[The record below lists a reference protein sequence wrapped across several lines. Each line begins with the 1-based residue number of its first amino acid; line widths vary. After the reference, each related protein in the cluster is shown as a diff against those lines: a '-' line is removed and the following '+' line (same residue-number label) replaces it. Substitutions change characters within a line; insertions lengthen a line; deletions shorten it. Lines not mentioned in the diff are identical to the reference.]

1 MTPLTLTDAIERY
14 ETAIVALEVA
24 GEQLSAEAVLE
35 VLVARSLVQQAINH
49 FPRATVSELGN
60 RLWAMITRQKRRSR
74 YRDWQRLVNRL
85 DTRLNKQAV
94 HINQAVKLEDWQVL
108 LPAPER
114 EWLQLLETPQVSSWR
129 DRFDWLWQGLSI
141 SLLSVALSL
150 LIGIATRFLEGGTD
164 ALGAF
169 AVIMPTVV
177 GLLTGGGALT
187 KTGRQAMEHILGS
200 LRIARHWWDEIFC
213 GLSALFLLSMVGFW
227 FALPQIAVMYSQSAD
242 LAYQE
247 GQLAL
252 AEYRYDRALK
262 LNPAQLDIHY
272 KLGRLYEDLT
282 QLDQAALEY
291 QVAVKGGREGEAYKA
306 YDRLARLYILE
317 GSAENYSKA
326 VSLLNEG
333 LGVALAKSDTA
344 TMYAIYTN
352 LGWARLLQER
362 YGEAKEGLQRAINLA
377 PERAP
382 AYCLQAQ
389 VLEGSQDPIAAMAAW
404 EQCLRFANQK
414 DPDEDLWIGLALKR
428 LRIEM
433 KSNET

>member
-1 MTPLTLTDAIERY
+1 MTTPTLTDAIERY

-35 VLVARSLVQQAINH
+35 VLVARSLVHQAIS
-49 FPRATVSELGN
+49 PYPKASLLGVYH
-60 RLWAMITRQKRRSR
+60 RLWAIITQRKQRSHR
-74 YRDWQRLVNRL
+74 RDWQRVINRL
-85 DTRLNKQAV
+85 DARLNKQAIY
-94 HINQAVKLEDWQVL
+94 INKAVKLEDWQVL

-114 EWLQLLETPQVSSWR
+114 EWLRLLETPKISSWR

-141 SLLSVALSL
+141 SLLSVAVSL
-150 LIGIATRFLEGGTD
+150 LVGISTRFLEGGTD

-213 GLSALFLLSMVGFW
+213 ALSGLFLLSMIGFW
-227 FALPQIAVMYSQSAD
+227 FALPDIALMYSQSAD
-242 LAYQE
+242 LAYRE

-262 LNPAQLDIHY
+262 LNPTQLDIHY

-282 QLDQAALEY
+282 QLDQAAIEY
-291 QVAVKGGREGEAYKA
+291 QVAVKGGRDGEAYKA

-333 LGVALAKSDTA
+333 LGVALAKRDVE

-389 VLEGSQDPIAAMAAW
+389 VLEGSQDPIAAMVAW

-414 DPDEDLWIGLALKR
+414 NPDEDLWIGMALKR

>member
-1 MTPLTLTDAIERY
+1 MTISALTNAIERY

-24 GEQLSAEAVLE
+24 GERLSAEEVLE
-35 VLVARSLVQQAINH
+35 ALIARSLVHQAMNAY
-49 FPRATVSELGN
+49 PKRSLKQRWGN
-60 RLWAMITRQKRRSR
+60 VWAMLTQRKPRSR
-74 YRDWQRLVNRL
+74 QRDLQRLVNRL
-85 DTRLNKQAV
+85 DARLGKQALP
-94 HINQAVKLEDWQVL
+94 INQAVKLDDWQVL
-108 LPAPER
+108 LQPPER
-114 EWLQLLETPQVSSWR
+114 EWLRLLEAPKISAWR

-150 LIGIATRFLEGGTD
+150 LVGLSTRFLEGGPD

-169 AVIMPTVV
+169 AVIMPSVI

-187 KTGRQAMEHILGS
+187 KTGRQAMEHILSS

-213 GLSALFLLSMVGFW
+213 GLSALFLLSMLGFW
-227 FALPQIAVMYSQSAD
+227 LALPQIALMYEQSAD
-242 LAYQE
+242 VAYRE
-247 GQLAL
+247 GQLAM

-262 LNPAQLDIHY
+262 LNPSRLDIHY

-282 QLDQAALEY
+282 QVEQAAIEY
-291 QVAVKGGREGEAYKA
+291 QVAVKGGRDGEAYKA

-317 GSAENYSKA
+317 GSPENYSKA

-333 LGVALAKSDTA
+333 LGVALAKTDTD
-344 TMYAIYTN
+344 TMYAIYKN
-352 LGWARLLQER
+352 LGWARLNQER
-362 YGEAKEGLQRAINLA
+362 YIEANDVLQRAINLA
-377 PERAP
+377 PESAP

-389 VLEGSQDPIAAMAAW
+389 ALEGLRNPIAAMAAW

-414 DPDEDLWIGLALKR
+414 DPDEDLWIGMALKR